1 MGQIIW
7 CFDIWW
13 RDQACGYLGRLDIGG
28 GLANLRNSTVVAS
41 ANPHQVTN
49 NPLSFEEHLIPDF
62 CPLPF

>member
-1 MGQIIW
+1 
-7 CFDIWW
+7 
-13 RDQACGYLGRLDIGG
+13 
-28 GLANLRNSTVVAS
+28 LRNSTVVAS